1 MKELIIK
8 SKRARKALI
17 GNILDGDDKR
27 EALPSVPLALTS
39 TKSQY
44 ELLRLV
50 HYETS
55 KNVEHKSLLIKEL
68 TSKLNGYKQQDVKK
82 KMYESS
88 SFITM
93 EQLQSKLIDEL
104 LTCVFCNIQV
114 KLLYDKVRDDT
125 QWTLDRI
132 DNDLGLSSTNTRI
145 ACLKCNLQRRRLD
158 YNKFHWTK
166 NLVITKEVNDD
177 GGNDDVGNDDG
188 RNHEEIDELSS
199 DN

>member
-8 SKRARKALI
+8 SKRARKALM

-27 EALPSVPLALTS
+27 EALPSVPSSLIS

-50 HYETS
+50 HYGTS
-55 KNVEHKSLLIKEL
+55 KNVEHKSLLIREL
-68 TSKLNGYKQQDVKK
+68 TAKLNGYKQQDVKK
-82 KMYESS
+82 KMYEPS

-114 KLLYDKVRDDT
+114 KLLYDKVRDDA

-132 DNDLGLSSTNTRI
+132 DNDLGHSSANTQI

-158 YNKFHWTK
+158 YDKFHWTK
-166 NLVITKEVNDD
+166 NLVITKEMNDVDNDVVRND
-177 GGNDDVGNDDG
+177 GK
-188 RNHEEIDELSS
+188 RSCEEIDELSS

>member
-8 SKRARKALI
+8 SKRARKALM

-27 EALPSVPLALTS
+27 EALPSVPPALIS

-44 ELLRLV
+44 ELLRSIR
-50 HYETS
+50 YGTIDNDGDN
-55 KNVEHKSLLIKEL
+55 KQLLIREL
-68 TSKLNGYKQQDVKK
+68 TAKLNGYKQQDVKK
-82 KMYESS
+82 KMYEPS

-114 KLLYDKVRDDT
+114 KLLYDKVRDDA

-132 DNDLGLSSTNTRI
+132 DNDLGHSDANTRI

-158 YNKFHWTK
+158 YDKFHWTK

-177 GGNDDVGNDDG
+177 GRNDDG
-188 RNHEEIDELSS
+188 RDHEEKDELSS

>member
-8 SKRARKALI
+8 SKRARKALM

-27 EALPSVPLALTS
+27 EALPSVPPALIS

-44 ELLRLV
+44 ELLRSIR
-50 HYETS
+50 YGTIDNDGDN
-55 KNVEHKSLLIKEL
+55 KQLLIREL
-68 TSKLNGYKQQDVKK
+68 TAKLNGYKQQDVKK
-82 KMYESS
+82 KMYEPS

-114 KLLYDKVRDDT
+114 KLLYDKVRDDA

-132 DNDLGLSSTNTRI
+132 DNDLGHSDANTRI

-158 YNKFHWTK
+158 YDKFHWTK
-166 NLVITKEVNDD
+166 NFVITKELNYD
-177 GGNDDVGNDDG
+177 GRDDDG